1 MCACNKSTI
10 EKIQNALSPL
20 APGAVRYRGYLD
32 GMIRFPIGHQLLDE
46 ATWKMFVDQFRLH
59 SDSDNCWRGEYWGKM
74 MRGGCMTY
82 ACTKDGALYRVLEE
96 SVRDLLSTQDERGR
110 ITTYPAEK
118 ELCGWDLWV
127 RKYVMLGLLYFFDIC
142 KNKKLKEKILTALQ
156 RHADAVVEK
165 VGPREGQIPVLETS
179 AVWGGMNSASILE
192 PFVLLY
198 EKTGM
203 ERYLAFAR
211 SIADTGLCSGMDLI
225 DTCLHRK
232 AYPYQFRYTKAY
244 EMMSCFEGLLEL
256 YQVTGI
262 REYRD
267 AAVNFA
273 DMVAETDIT
282 IIGCAGCTHEL
293 FDHSAV
299 RQTEPSDT
307 VMQETCVTVTWMKLN
322 YRLLL
327 LTGESRYAD
336 RIEQSALNAMAGALN
351 SERQTMFRAKAMV
364 YTNGEAENVPHEP
377 FPFDSYSPL
386 FNSRRGE
393 KVGGFKRM
401 QQGRSYGCC
410 ACIGSAGTAI
420 AGSFGV
426 LCGADAVCINLYNSC
441 SVRMQFDG
449 APFLIGIH
457 ADLYKNG
464 HVRIRTT
471 GKIPALRL
479 RIPAWSRVFRIAVDG
494 KECALAAENGYVT
507 LPVPGPQNQFDLFLD
522 DAVKVH
528 RLNGKFAL
536 TKGPFVLAADKRF
549 QNDLARPVR
558 LREGKHGIHAKRIP
572 NTLFHANLTLD
583 IPVSNGKL
591 IVCDYA
597 EAGKNYD
604 EECSGVSVWIPE
616 QTT

>member
-1 MCACNKSTI
+1 
-10 EKIQNALSPL
+10 
-20 APGAVRYRGYLD
+20 
-32 GMIRFPIGHQLLDE
+32 
-46 ATWKMFVDQFRLH
+46 
-59 SDSDNCWRGEYWGKM
+59 
-74 MRGGCMTY
+74 
-82 ACTKDGALYRVLEE
+82 
-96 SVRDLLSTQDERGR
+96 
-110 ITTYPAEK
+110 
-118 ELCGWDLWV
+118 
-127 RKYVMLGLLYFFDIC
+127 
-142 KNKKLKEKILTALQ
+142 
-156 RHADAVVEK
+156 
-165 VGPREGQIPVLETS
+165 
-179 AVWGGMNSASILE
+179 
-192 PFVLLY
+192 
-198 EKTGM
+198 
-203 ERYLAFAR
+203 
-211 SIADTGLCSGMDLI
+211 
-225 DTCLHRK
+225 
-232 AYPYQFRYTKAY
+232 
-244 EMMSCFEGLLEL
+244 MMSCFEGLLEL

-471 GKIPALRL
+471 GKVPALKF
-479 RIPAWSRVFRIAVDG
+479 RIPAWSRTFRIAVDG
-494 KECALAAENGYVT
+494 KECAPEAENGYVT
-507 LPVPGPQNQFDLFLD
+507 LSVPGPQNQFDLFLD

-536 TKGPFVLAADKRF
+536 TKGPFVLAADKRL

-558 LREGKHGIHAKRIP
+558 LREGRHGIHAKRIQ

-583 IPVSNGKL
+583 IPVSDGKL

-604 EECSGVSVWIPE
+604 EECSGVSVWISE
-616 QTT
+616 KI